1 MHGIGVYG
9 QDALGISYTLN
20 ELGVAAKMVS
30 VRDLNSR
37 ETTPQ
42 VLVVTMQRIDGAH
55 AEVQAMRKNRFC
67 GKIIVVTEEKPVDAE
82 LIMLYR
88 CGADNCLVRGNDP
101 LLSAIVAAAAIERVD
116 TSARDVYTA
125 GNLKLDHTG
134 RMITIDDKSIN
145 FGPTG
150 YGLLCLFMSRPN
162 FLYSREVILEQLR
175 AENHYE
181 ADTRMVDVYVGRV
194 RKLMNKHSVRGV
206 SIVTVRSHGYRLDVE

>member
-67 GKIIVVTEEKPVDAE
+67 GKIR
-82 LIMLYR
+82 LIK
-88 CGADNCLVRGNDP
+88 GW
-101 LLSAIVAAAAIERVD
+101 
-116 TSARDVYTA
+116 
-125 GNLKLDHTG
+125 
-134 RMITIDDKSIN
+134 IN
-145 FGPTG
+145 
-150 YGLLCLFMSRPN
+150 
-162 FLYSREVILEQLR
+162 LYSTPL
-175 AENHYE
+175 
-181 ADTRMVDVYVGRV
+181 
-194 RKLMNKHSVRGV
+194 S
-206 SIVTVRSHGYRLDVE
+206 